1 MIVADVL
8 ALNTL
13 ADLRD
18 LIDKHLPTEVEGRET
33 WRHVA
38 AKLAEAPRGADP
50 AGLVI
55 ALRMVPSLENVTC
68 VVK

>member
-13 ADLRD
+13 PDVRA

-38 AKLAEAPRGADP
+38 AKLAEGSRGADP
-50 AGLVI
+50 ADQVI
-55 ALRMVPSLENVTC
+55 ALRMVLSLENVTC